1 MVHRLRNDKN
11 ILIFYKK
18 LEGFTWS
25 LALLKTNALD
35 KYAQGAYLLS
45 KLHIKGGGLFIW
57 KKYFVSN
64 DITQ

>member
-1 MVHRLRNDKN
+1 MF
-11 ILIFYKK
+11 IKK

-45 KLHIKGGGLFIW
+45 KLHIKGKGGGGDCLFGKSILYQMILHN
-57 KKYFVSN
+57 K
-64 DITQ
+64 